1 MNLLLHTDFY
11 KINHGSQ
18 YPKGT
23 TKVYSYLCARK
34 GYGTEHNKI
43 LFFGLKYYIEKYL
56 KVPTKEEKVFIE
68 EKAIK
73 RPLENKVSIEEVR
86 SLAKITALQNTGET
100 Q

>member
-34 GYGTEHNKI
+34 GYGTEHNKV
-43 LFFGLKYYIEKYL
+43 LFFQIEAAPTYYAAKKAMELIS
-56 KVPTKEEKVFIE
+56 TAKE
-68 EKAIK
+68 
-73 RPLENKVSIEEVR
+73 
-86 SLAKITALQNTGET
+86 SL
-100 Q
+100 